1 MTSLLS
7 QPVPASHIRSFGL
20 LYLTMIGMV
29 VAAFL
34 LAYHRGLDLVGLFVL
49 GYGLL
54 LLVWTL
60 GQSWAFWNHPTT
72 LWWRGLVGDNW
83 ARRVFIVL
91 SVGFIVV
98 GGVDIRLG
106 LREVEQ
112 CRQLLASATDV
123 HQRMQ
128 ALSMHP
134 GKARAGLQDPI
145 GLREQPLTCEDYRER
160 GAF

>member
-1 MTSLLS
+1 MSSLF
-7 QPVPASHIRSFGL
+7 QPVSASHIRSFGI
-20 LYLTMIGMV
+20 LYLTLMSVI

-34 LAYHRGLDLVGLFVL
+34 LAYHWGLDLVGLCAL

-54 LLVWTL
+54 LLGWTL

-72 LWWRGLVGDNW
+72 LWWRTLVGDYW
-83 ARRVFIVL
+83 SRVVFMVL
-91 SVGFIVV
+91 AVGFIAV

-106 LREVEQ
+106 LLEVEQ

-128 ALSMHP
+128 ALRTHP
-134 GKARAGLQDPI
+134 GQARRGFRDPL
-145 GLREQPLTCEDYRER
+145 GLREQPLECEDYRER